1 MNKKNWG
8 IIGLFILAGVLFC
21 TVQFGILPAQ
31 EARRVE
37 YQNRQTDALT
47 HDISVVEDYQSPYIG
62 NASNTAN
69 LFYHLPMNNVSMT
82 FEIDDTSLTVNYR
95 DTVWNIGEE
104 KARRDMVYNGIAA
117 MAAIDNLSQITFT
130 FVGEDFFLRRDQ
142 IELVLGKPLDALLEK
157 EIWLERVQEPLHSP
171 DFARQFLM

>member
-1 MNKKNWG
+1 
-8 IIGLFILAGVLFC
+8 
-21 TVQFGILPAQ
+21 
-31 EARRVE
+31 
-37 YQNRQTDALT
+37 
-47 HDISVVEDYQSPYIG
+47 
-62 NASNTAN
+62 
-69 LFYHLPMNNVSMT
+69 
-82 FEIDDTSLTVNYR
+82 
-95 DTVWNIGEE
+95 
-104 KARRDMVYNGIAA
+104 

>member
-1 MNKKNWG
+1 
-8 IIGLFILAGVLFC
+8 
-21 TVQFGILPAQ
+21 
-31 EARRVE
+31 
-37 YQNRQTDALT
+37 
-47 HDISVVEDYQSPYIG
+47 
-62 NASNTAN
+62 
-69 LFYHLPMNNVSMT
+69 
-82 FEIDDTSLTVNYR
+82 
-95 DTVWNIGEE
+95 
-104 KARRDMVYNGIAA
+104 MVYNGIAA